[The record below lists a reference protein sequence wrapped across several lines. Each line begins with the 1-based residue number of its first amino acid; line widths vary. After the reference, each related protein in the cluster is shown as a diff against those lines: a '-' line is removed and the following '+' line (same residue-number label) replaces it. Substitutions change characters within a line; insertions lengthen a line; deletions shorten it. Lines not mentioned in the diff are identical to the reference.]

1 MVRKIIGL
9 LLAVLALTAC
19 SDDDPDPV
27 QLPTPPGAPVQWG
40 GGELA
45 EPLSFHPVEEEL
57 LRACTPDDK
66 PSVEDRSK
74 GVATCL
80 RLQPAAFTV
89 SSIVSARRTLANG
102 QWQVSLTLTRADG
115 ARFADLTAD
124 AAQRPDPQNRI
135 AVVRA
140 GDQLITAPA
149 VMERIA
155 DGKVVITG
163 QFTREEID
171 ALIKR
176 LGGQP

>member
-1 MVRKIIGL
+1 MRKIIGL
-9 LLAVLALTAC
+9 LLATLALTAC
-19 SDDDPDPV
+19 TDEPADPV
-27 QLPTPPGAPVQWG
+27 QLPGPPEASVKWSG
-40 GGELA
+40 GQLA
-45 EPLSFHPVEEEL
+45 EPLGFHLVEQDLGRPCSPE
-57 LRACTPDDK
+57 DK
-66 PSVEDRSK
+66 SAVEDRSQ

-89 SSIVSARRTLANG
+89 TAIVGAHRTAANG
-102 QWQVSLTLTRADG
+102 QWQVTLTLTSADG
-115 ARFADLTAD
+115 ARFADLTAE
-124 AAQRPDPQNRI
+124 AAQRADPQNRI

-140 GDQLITAPA
+140 GDQLIMSPA

-163 QFTREEID
+163 KFTREEID

>member
-1 MVRKIIGL
+1 MEEDLGRP
-9 LLAVLALTAC
+9 C
-19 SDDDPDPV
+19 S
-27 QLPTPPGAPVQWG
+27 Q
-40 GGELA
+40 
-45 EPLSFHPVEEEL
+45 
-57 LRACTPDDK
+57 DDK

-89 SSIVSARRTLANG
+89 TSIVGARRTLANG
-102 QWQVSLTLTRADG
+102 QWQLSLTLTSADG
-115 ARFADLTAD
+115 ARFAHLTAE
-124 AAQRPDPQNRI
+124 AAQRMDPQNRI

-140 GDQLITAPA
+140 GDQLIMSPA
-149 VMERIA
+149 VMERIV

-163 QFTREEID
+163 QFSREEID